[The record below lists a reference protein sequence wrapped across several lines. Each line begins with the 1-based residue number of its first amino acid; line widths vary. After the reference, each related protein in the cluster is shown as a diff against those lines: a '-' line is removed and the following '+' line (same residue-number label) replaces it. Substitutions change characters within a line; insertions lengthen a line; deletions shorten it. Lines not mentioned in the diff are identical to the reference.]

1 LIAPFVHREVW
12 VASGAPGADLGDWIA
27 VLRWEGPGEF
37 PSLPTGTDLDGEGAA
52 DYWFPGDPPPPPMFG
67 PVSGVVELV
76 GDRSGLASAL
86 GDVDGDGAADLVV
99 EHIDV
104 NAPVSARARQV
115 LVYLGSPDW

>member
-1 LIAPFVHREVW
+1 
-12 VASGAPGADLGDWIA
+12 
-27 VLRWEGPGEF
+27 
-37 PSLPTGTDLDGEGAA
+37 
-52 DYWFPGDPPPPPMFG
+52 MFG